1 MAVDKTLIQGAAFAA
16 APLGVQGQE
25 ISTAINKVAQAGLN
39 YMVAKK
45 ANYDI
50 IDSQYRQFAENVLD
64 YSGLQGEEFSLL
76 YDQLMEGK
84 DDYIQGNAKDR
95 SMKIREL
102 QVLAN
107 DYDSYKK
114 LREHIAVNLNTLSP
128 NFTTSEEGEDLID
141 ALEGE
146 GKALTPKNG
155 RLGLKVGDNWMSMTD
170 LGSYI
175 QSNSIDINAK
185 NSLADLNS
193 KIINN
198 KSYNTQGTSYLIDNW
213 MQGANKHSLIYD
225 NITGQGSYYSK
236 TVTDLQTQTYDEV
249 YGPGTN
255 IAGEKGDQLV
265 SKQDALTIVDSI
277 VNSPG
282 NKSLLDKE
290 LNKFFTDN
298 TNGKFTST
306 RPVKT
311 DDDDDDEEGRY
322 ILQNDDG
329 PTIRVNADE
338 REVGKFY
345 ADMQNRDA
353 GFVEYTG
360 VDDGEEEPPII
371 DSEEE
376 K

>member
-1 MAVDKTLIQGAAFAA
+1 MAVDKTLIQGAGFAA
-16 APLGVQGQE
+16 APLGVQGGE
-25 ISTAINKVAQAGLN
+25 ISTALNKVAQAGLN

-50 IDSQYRQFAENVLD
+50 VDSEYRQFAENVLD

-76 YDQLMEGK
+76 YDNLMKGK
-84 DDYIQGNAKDR
+84 DDYIQGDAKGK

-141 ALEGE
+141 ALKGE
-146 GKALTPKNG
+146 GKALTPQNG

-175 QSNSIDINAK
+175 QSKSIDTNSK
-185 NSLADLNS
+185 NSLADLTS

-198 KSYNTQGTSYLIDNW
+198 KSYNTKGTSHLIGNW
-213 MQGANKHSLIYD
+213 MQGANKQSLIYD
-225 NITGQGSYYSK
+225 NINGKGSYYSN
-236 TVTDLQTQTYDEV
+236 TVTDLQTKTYNEV
-249 YGPGTN
+249 YGQGTN
-255 IAGEKGDQLV
+255 VAGEKGDQLV
-265 SKQDALTIVDSI
+265 SKQDALMITDSI

-282 NKSLLDKE
+282 NKSLLDEE
-290 LNKFFTDN
+290 LNKFFTKNVNNAFD
-298 TNGKFTST
+298 ST

-311 DDDDDDEEGRY
+311 DDDDDDEEAIYKKFDEVTGEPVGEL
-322 ILQNDDG
+322 I
-329 PTIRVNADE
+329 TADE
-338 REVGKFY
+338 RE
-345 ADMQNRDA
+345 
-353 GFVEYTG
+353 EG
-360 VDDGEEEPPII
+360 VYYYNIKEKNKSPENIDGDVYI
-371 DSEEE
+371 